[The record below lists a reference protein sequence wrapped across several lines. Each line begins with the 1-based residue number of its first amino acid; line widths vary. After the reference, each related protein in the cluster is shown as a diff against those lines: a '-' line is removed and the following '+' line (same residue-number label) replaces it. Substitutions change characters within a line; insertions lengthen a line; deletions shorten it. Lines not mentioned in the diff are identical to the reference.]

1 LVKAVKAKAQEH
13 LMALKLPLVNG
24 NDFVEAVFMVEFRD
38 FWHSTTSIVD
48 LDFNVQV
55 KIPSIFF
62 KKKNFIFFFCFCKV
76 FNSNLKAILSD
87 LTKEGDKRVELF
99 MEYFNKTYI
108 KHKYFRPRRWLHLG
122 RKENQLYDATNNLQE
137 GKNHGFKTE
146 GHFNLSYV
154 DACKKMK
161 VNLDR
166 DLSEYSN
173 LLSNHSYNYSYER
186 SLNIKTKRLEE
197 NERQLLNHRE
207 KCGEKLKFYKTSK

>member
-62 KKKNFIFFFCFCKV
+62 KKNFHLFFCFCKV
-76 FNSNLKAILSD
+76 FNNNLKAILSD

-137 GKNHGFKTE
+137 GKNQGFKTE
-146 GHFNLSYV
+146 GHVNLSYV

-207 KCGEKLKFYKTSK
+207 KYGEKLTFYKTSK